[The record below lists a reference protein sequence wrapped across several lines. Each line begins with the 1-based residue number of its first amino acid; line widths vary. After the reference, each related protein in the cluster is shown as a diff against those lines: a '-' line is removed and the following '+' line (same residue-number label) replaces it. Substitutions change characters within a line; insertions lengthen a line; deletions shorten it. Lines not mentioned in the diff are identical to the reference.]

1 MSDDLVKRLR
11 AAAKHPMMDNN
22 CKADVFDVADAAN
35 RIEELEAKLAKVAEG
50 LHDLAKDFSKPSA
63 GLTDFAECQH
73 YMFLACRLRNKAR
86 ATLAELKGKSHE

>member
-11 AAAKHPMMDNN
+11 AAAKHPMMDNI
-22 CKADVFDVADAAN
+22 CKADVFDVADAAD

-86 ATLAELKGKSHE
+86 ATLAELKGQNYE